1 MQTYR
6 LGSIRTQEVI
16 QLGVSGHRYRSEMSE
31 SSYEPSRRHRIE
43 VRVTPR
49 QEALIREAADLED
62 QTITSFVL
70 GTATAR
76 AQQVLEDHRSI
87 SLSSADFARFYQALE
102 AEAVPELV
110 ELFRSAPI
118 SEA

>member
-1 MQTYR
+1 
-6 LGSIRTQEVI
+6 
-16 QLGVSGHRYRSEMSE
+16 MSE
-31 SSYEPSRRHRIE
+31 RAYEPSRRHRIE

-87 SLSSADFARFYQALE
+87 SLSSADFTRFYQALDLE

>member
-1 MQTYR
+1 M
-6 LGSIRTQEVI
+6 
-16 QLGVSGHRYRSEMSE
+16 
-31 SSYEPSRRHRIE
+31 
-43 VRVTPR
+43 RVTPR